1 MLRDTGN
8 CPACSEVQI
17 VPCRGTFERE
27 GRARGLLSS
36 TLKSDFKLAISNGFR
51 SRRVSVLRCTRTGLF
66 ILGIGSGSSNRV
78 SVDPELEIEP
88 ERGREGLVPMRLVE
102 LRVAQS
108 LGPKRP
114 RNGRVPG
121 RFCT

>member
-1 MLRDTGN
+1 MKRHVIMFIHHPDN
-8 CPACSEVQI
+8 FHCSTY
-17 VPCRGTFERE
+17 R
-27 GRARGLLSS
+27 
-36 TLKSDFKLAISNGFR
+36 KLYDAEKASKLGASNGFR

-88 ERGREGLVPMRLVE
+88 ECGQEGLVPMRLVE

-108 LGPKRP
+108 LGLKRP

>member
-1 MLRDTGN
+1 MFWNLLPMNFDN
-8 CPACSEVQI
+8 CPLEACN
-17 VPCRGTFERE
+17 R
-27 GRARGLLSS
+27 
-36 TLKSDFKLAISNGFR
+36 ISNGFR

-88 ERGREGLVPMRLVE
+88 ERGREGLVPMRPVE

-114 RNGRVPG
+114 RTGRVPG

>member
-1 MLRDTGN
+1 WHNISPMPMG
-8 CPACSEVQI
+8 S
-17 VPCRGTFERE
+17 PCRSALPCLWATSYMSKDYSWVY
-27 GRARGLLSS
+27 A
-36 TLKSDFKLAISNGFR
+36 SNGFR

-121 RFCT
+121 RVCT